1 MTGIQ
6 IKQVTKN
13 YGKKKILKPIDCELQ
28 PGKIYGLLGRNG
40 AGKSTLLSLLAN
52 RIFPTSG
59 EILVDD
65 QNAIDNAQALGK
77 IYLMSEK
84 DLYPASQ
91 SLEQLMRG
99 TELLYGK
106 FNFQL
111 AYDLAGEFELNLQQ
125 KFGKL
130 STGYRSIFKLITALA
145 TPVQYLLLDEPTL
158 GLDANHRDLVYQAIM
173 DDYLKHHRTVVI
185 ATHLIDEVANLMEHV
200 LIIDHGDLVLNGET
214 EDILAN
220 AHLIVGPAKD
230 VAKYTDGFNIIGQE
244 TLGRITGYYVY
255 GPLDDQR
262 ILPDTVSIEQT
273 NLQKLFVY
281 LTNNQ
286 GGIGK

>member
-1 MTGIQ
+1 LTGIQ

-13 YGKKKILKPIDCELQ
+13 YGKNSILRKINFELQ

-84 DLYPASQ
+84 SLYPASQ

-99 TELLYGK
+99 TELLYGD

-111 AYDLAGEFELNLQQ
+111 AYDLAGEFELSLQQ
-125 KFGKL
+125 KFSKL

-145 TPVQYLLLDEPTL
+145 TPAQYLLLDEPTL
-158 GLDANHRDLVYQAIM
+158 GLDAHHRDLVYQAIM
-173 DDYLKHHRTVVI
+173 DDYLKTHRTFVI

-200 LIIDHGDLVLNGET
+200 LMIDHGSLILNGET
-214 EDILAN
+214 EEILAK

-230 VAKYTDGFNIIGQE
+230 VAKYTEGLNIIGQE

-255 GPLDDQR
+255 GPLDDQQ

-273 NLQKLFVY
+273 DLQKLFVY

>member
-1 MTGIQ
+1 M
-6 IKQVTKN
+6 KQVAKN
-13 YGKKKILKPIDCELQ
+13 YGKKEILKSLDFELQ

-40 AGKSTLLSLLAN
+40 AGKSTLLNLLAN

-65 QNAIDNAQALGK
+65 QNVIDNAQALGK

-84 DLYPASQ
+84 NLYPASQ

-99 TELLYGK
+99 TKLLYGK

-111 AYDLAGEFELNLQQ
+111 AYDLAGEFELSLQQ
-125 KFGKL
+125 KFSKL
-130 STGYRSIFKLITALA
+130 STGYRSIFKLIAALA
-145 TPVQYLLLDEPTL
+145 TPAQYLLLDEPTL
-158 GLDANHRDLVYQAIM
+158 GLDAHHRNLVYQAIM
-173 DDYLKHHRTVVI
+173 DDYLENHRTVVI
-185 ATHLIDEVANLMEHV
+185 ATHLIDEIANLMEHV
-200 LIIDHGDLVLNGET
+200 LMIDRGKLILDGET

-220 AHLIVGPAKD
+220 AHLVVGPAKD
-230 VAKYTDGFNIIGQE
+230 VAKYTAGFNIIGRE
-244 TLGRITGYYVY
+244 SLGRITGYYIY

-273 NLQKLFVY
+273 DLQKLFIY